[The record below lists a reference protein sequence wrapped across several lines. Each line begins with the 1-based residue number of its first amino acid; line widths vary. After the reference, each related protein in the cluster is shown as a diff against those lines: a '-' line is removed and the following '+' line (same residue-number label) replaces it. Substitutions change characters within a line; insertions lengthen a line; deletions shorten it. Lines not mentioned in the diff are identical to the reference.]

1 MGTLS
6 SLNPEKVFAFFE
18 KICSIPHGS
27 GNCAALSAFVADF
40 AKQRRLDFAVD
51 AEQNV
56 LIRKPA
62 SPGYEKY
69 ETLILQGHLDMVC
82 EKDPEL
88 EFDFAKDAIQPYI
101 DGDDIKARGTSL
113 GGDNGIAIAMM
124 LAILDDDTL
133 HHPQLE
139 MLMTVD
145 EETSMDGAFGFDC
158 AQLRGH
164 RLINLDSEYEGVLM
178 CSCAGGV
185 DVVCNLPVLREEKEG
200 CRLTLTVAHL
210 RGGHSGVEIDKGRA
224 NANILMGRLLFRLQN
239 ELPLG
244 IAEYCGGSRVN
255 AIASHAEA
263 EILIEKS
270 RLTECEEHIKQMEA
284 IFRKEYHASD
294 PDISVNLKLS
304 ESGCFSV
311 LDEASAARMISLL
324 LILPDGMQEMSAEM
338 PGLVQTSCNLGA
350 ASLQESAFTFT
361 SSIRSCM
368 ETKKMMLAEKIMR
381 IVVLTGG
388 SAALEGD
395 YPGWSYQPD
404 SRLKETLINAYQK
417 VCGIKA
423 SAEAVH
429 AGMECGIFAAGI
441 PNLDCVSIGPTM
453 GDVHTPQEHLSISS
467 VQRTWKVLLTALEDA
482 RYLQ

>member
-27 GNCAALSAFVADF
+27 GNCAALSAFIADF

-145 EETSMDGAFGFDC
+145 EETSMAGAFGFDC
-158 AQLRGH
+158 ARLRGH

-270 RLTECEEHIKQMEA
+270 RLTEYEEHIKQMEA

-311 LDEASAARMISLL
+311 LDEASAARIISLL

-395 YPGWSYQPD
+395 YPGWSYRPD

-482 RYLQ
+482 RYL

>member
-270 RLTECEEHIKQMEA
+270 RLTEYEEHIKQMEA

>member
-27 GNCAALSAFVADF
+27 GNCAALSAFIADF

-101 DGDDIKARGTSL
+101 DGDDIRARGTSL

-185 DVVCNLPVLREEKEG
+185 DVVCDLPVLREEKEG

>member
-27 GNCAALSAFVADF
+27 GNCAALSAFIADF
-40 AKQRRLDFAVD
+40 AKQRGLDFAVD

-304 ESGCFSV
+304 ESGCFPV

>member
-1 MGTLS
+1 MGTLF

-27 GNCAALSAFVADF
+27 GNCAALSAFIANF
-40 AKQRRLDFAVD
+40 AKQRGLDFAVD

-304 ESGCFSV
+304 ESGCFPV

>member
-27 GNCAALSAFVADF
+27 GNCAALSAFIADF
-40 AKQRRLDFAVD
+40 AKQRGLDFAVD

-482 RYLQ
+482 RYL

>member
-27 GNCAALSAFVADF
+27 GNCAALSAFIADF

-101 DGDDIKARGTSL
+101 DGDDIRARGTSL

-263 EILIEKS
+263 ELLIEKS
-270 RLTECEEHIKQMEA
+270 RFTEYEEHIKQMET

-304 ESGCFSV
+304 ESGCLSV

-453 GDVHTPQEHLSISS
+453 GDVHTPQEHLSVSS

-482 RYLQ
+482 RYL

>member
-27 GNCAALSAFVADF
+27 GNCAALSAFIADF
-40 AKQRRLDFAVD
+40 AKQRGLDFAVD

-145 EETSMDGAFGFDC
+145 EETSMGGAFGFDC
-158 AQLRGH
+158 TRLRGH

-244 IAEYCGGSRVN
+244 IAEYYGGSRVN

-324 LILPDGMQEMSAEM
+324 LILPDGMQEMNAEM

-381 IVVLTGG
+381 IVALTGG

-395 YPGWSYQPD
+395 YPGWNYQPD

>member
-27 GNCAALSAFVADF
+27 GNCAALSAFIADF
-40 AKQRRLDFAVD
+40 AKQRGLDFAVD

-113 GGDNGIAIAMM
+113 GGDTGIAIAMM

-158 AQLRGH
+158 ARLRGH

-482 RYLQ
+482 RYL

>member
-27 GNCAALSAFVADF
+27 GNCAALSAFIANF
-40 AKQRRLDFAVD
+40 AKQRGLDFAVD

-304 ESGCFSV
+304 ESGCFPV

-482 RYLQ
+482 RYL

>member
-27 GNCAALSAFVADF
+27 GNCAALSAFIANF
-40 AKQRRLDFAVD
+40 AKQRGLDFAVD

-113 GGDNGIAIAMM
+113 GGDNGIANAMM

-244 IAEYCGGSRVN
+244 IAEYYGGSRVN

-304 ESGCFSV
+304 EIGCFSV

-482 RYLQ
+482 RYL

>member
-27 GNCAALSAFVADF
+27 GNCAALSAFIADF
-40 AKQRRLDFAVD
+40 AKQRGLDFAVD

-56 LIRKPA
+56 LIRKSA

-482 RYLQ
+482 RYL

>member
-27 GNCAALSAFVADF
+27 GNCAALSAFIADF

-270 RLTECEEHIKQMEA
+270 RLTEYEEHIKQMEA

>member
-27 GNCAALSAFVADF
+27 GNCAALSAFIADF
-40 AKQRRLDFAVD
+40 AKQRGLDFAVD

-101 DGDDIKARGTSL
+101 DGGNIKARGTSL

-145 EETSMDGAFGFDC
+145 EETSMAGAFGFDC
-158 AQLRGH
+158 ARLRGH

-200 CRLTLTVAHL
+200 SRLTLTVAHL

>member
-27 GNCAALSAFVADF
+27 GNCAALSAFIADF

-101 DGDDIKARGTSL
+101 DGDDIRARGTSL

-263 EILIEKS
+263 ELLIEKS
-270 RLTECEEHIKQMEA
+270 RFTEYEEHIKQMET

-304 ESGCFSV
+304 ESGCLSV

-381 IVVLTGG
+381 IVALTGG

-482 RYLQ
+482 RYL

>member
-27 GNCAALSAFVADF
+27 GNCAALSAFIADF

-304 ESGCFSV
+304 ESGCFPV

-482 RYLQ
+482 RYL

>member
-27 GNCAALSAFVADF
+27 GNCAALSAFIADF

-62 SPGYEKY
+62 SPGYENY

-82 EKDPEL
+82 EKEPEL

-145 EETSMDGAFGFDC
+145 EETSMAGAFGFDC
-158 AQLRGH
+158 ARLRGH

-263 EILIEKS
+263 ELLIEKS
-270 RLTECEEHIKQMEA
+270 RLTEYEEHIKQMET

-304 ESGCFSV
+304 ESGCLSV
-311 LDEASAARMISLL
+311 LDEDSAARMISLL

-381 IVVLTGG
+381 IVALTGG

-404 SRLKETLINAYQK
+404 SLLKETLINAYQK

>member
-27 GNCAALSAFVADF
+27 GNCAALSAFIADF
-40 AKQRRLDFAVD
+40 AKQRGLDFAVD

-145 EETSMDGAFGFDC
+145 EETSMDGAFAFDC

-200 CRLTLTVAHL
+200 SRLTLTVAHL

>member
-263 EILIEKS
+263 ELLIEKS
-270 RLTECEEHIKQMEA
+270 RLTEYEEHIKQMEA

>member
-27 GNCAALSAFVADF
+27 GNCAALSAFIADF

-178 CSCAGGV
+178 CSCAGGME
-185 DVVCNLPVLREEKEG
+185 VVCNLPVLREEKEG

>member
-27 GNCAALSAFVADF
+27 GNCAALSAFIADF

-145 EETSMDGAFGFDC
+145 EETSMAGAFGFDC
-158 AQLRGH
+158 ARLRGH

-311 LDEASAARMISLL
+311 LDEASAARIISLL

-395 YPGWSYQPD
+395 YPGWSYRPD

-482 RYLQ
+482 RYL

>member
-27 GNCAALSAFVADF
+27 GNCAALSAFIANF
-40 AKQRRLDFAVD
+40 AKQRGLDFAVD

-124 LAILDDDTL
+124 LAVLDDDTL

-304 ESGCFSV
+304 ESGCFPV

-482 RYLQ
+482 RYL

>member
-27 GNCAALSAFVADF
+27 GNCAALSAFIADF

-82 EKDPEL
+82 EKEPEL

-145 EETSMDGAFGFDC
+145 EETSMAGAFGFDC
-158 AQLRGH
+158 TRLCGH

-200 CRLTLTVAHL
+200 CRLTLKVAHL

-244 IAEYCGGSRVN
+244 IAEYYGGSRVN

-270 RLTECEEHIKQMEA
+270 RLTECEEHIKHMEA
-284 IFRKEYHASD
+284 IFHKEYHASD

-304 ESGCFSV
+304 EEGCFSV

-453 GDVHTPQEHLSISS
+453 GDVHTPKEHLSISS

>member
-27 GNCAALSAFVADF
+27 GNCAALSAFIADF

>member
-27 GNCAALSAFVADF
+27 GNCAALSAFIADF

-82 EKDPEL
+82 EKEPEL

-200 CRLTLTVAHL
+200 CRLTLTVARL

-304 ESGCFSV
+304 ESGCFPV

>member
-27 GNCAALSAFVADF
+27 GNCAALSAFIADF

-101 DGDDIKARGTSL
+101 DGDDIRARGTSL

-350 ASLQESAFTFT
+350 TSLQESAFTFT

>member
-284 IFRKEYHASD
+284 SFRKEYHASD
-294 PDISVNLKLS
+294 PDISVNRKLS

-453 GDVHTPQEHLSISS
+453 GDVHTLQEHLSISS
-467 VQRTWKVLLTALEDA
+467 VQRTWKVLLTALEVA
-482 RYLQ
+482 RYL

>member
-27 GNCAALSAFVADF
+27 GNCAALSAFIADF

-101 DGDDIKARGTSL
+101 DGDDIRARGTSL

-145 EETSMDGAFGFDC
+145 EETSMAGAFGFDC
-158 AQLRGH
+158 ARLRGH

-200 CRLTLTVAHL
+200 SRLTLTVAHL

-482 RYLQ
+482 RYL

>member
-27 GNCAALSAFVADF
+27 GNCAALSAFIADF

-101 DGDDIKARGTSL
+101 DGDDIRARGTSL

-482 RYLQ
+482 RYL

>member
-482 RYLQ
+482 RYL

>member
-27 GNCAALSAFVADF
+27 GNCAALSAFIADF

-244 IAEYCGGSRVN
+244 IAEYYSGSRVN

>member
-27 GNCAALSAFVADF
+27 GNCAALSAFIADF
-40 AKQRRLDFAVD
+40 AKQRGLDFAVD

-304 ESGCFSV
+304 ESGCFPV

-381 IVVLTGG
+381 IVALTGG

-404 SRLKETLINAYQK
+404 SLLKETLINAYQK

-482 RYLQ
+482 RYL

>member
-27 GNCAALSAFVADF
+27 GNCAALSAFIADF

-101 DGDDIKARGTSL
+101 DGGNIKARGTSL

-145 EETSMDGAFGFDC
+145 EETSMAGAFGFDC
-158 AQLRGH
+158 ARLRGH

-200 CRLTLTVAHL
+200 SRLTLTVAHL

>member
-27 GNCAALSAFVADF
+27 GNCAALSAFIADF

-124 LAILDDDTL
+124 LVILDDDTL

-145 EETSMDGAFGFDC
+145 EETSMAGAFGFDC

-200 CRLTLTVAHL
+200 SRLTLTVAHL

-244 IAEYCGGSRVN
+244 IAEYYGGSRVN

-270 RLTECEEHIKQMEA
+270 RLTEYEEHIKQMEA
-284 IFRKEYHASD
+284 IFRKEYHASY

-368 ETKKMMLAEKIMR
+368 ETKKMMLTEKIMR

-482 RYLQ
+482 RYL

>member
-27 GNCAALSAFVADF
+27 GNCAALSAFIADF
-40 AKQRRLDFAVD
+40 AKQRRLDFTVD

-82 EKDPEL
+82 EKEL
-88 EFDFAKDAIQPYI
+88 GLAFDFTKDAIQPYI

-145 EETSMDGAFGFDC
+145 EETSMAGAFGFDC
-158 AQLRGH
+158 ARLRGH

-255 AIASHAEA
+255 AIASHAEV
-263 EILIEKS
+263 ELLIEKS
-270 RLTECEEHIKQMEA
+270 RFTEYEEHIKQMEA
-284 IFRKEYHASD
+284 IFRNEYHASD

-304 ESGCFSV
+304 ESGCLSV

-350 ASLQESAFTFT
+350 ASLQKSAFAFT

-404 SRLKETLINAYQK
+404 SLLKETLINAYQK

>member
-27 GNCAALSAFVADF
+27 GNCAALSAFIADF

-101 DGDDIKARGTSL
+101 DGDDIRARGTSL

-200 CRLTLTVAHL
+200 GRLTLTVAHL

-270 RLTECEEHIKQMEA
+270 RLTEYEEHIKQMEA

-482 RYLQ
+482 RYL

>member
-27 GNCAALSAFVADF
+27 GNCAALSAFIANF
-40 AKQRRLDFAVD
+40 AKQRGLDFAVD

-304 ESGCFSV
+304 ESGCFPV

>member
-27 GNCAALSAFVADF
+27 GNCAALSAFIADF

-304 ESGCFSV
+304 ESGCFPA